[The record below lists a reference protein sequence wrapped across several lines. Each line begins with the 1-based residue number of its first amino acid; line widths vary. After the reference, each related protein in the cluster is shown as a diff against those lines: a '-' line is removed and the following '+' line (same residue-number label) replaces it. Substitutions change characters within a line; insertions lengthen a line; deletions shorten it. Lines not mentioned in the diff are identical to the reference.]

1 MVAVTGTA
9 VECKLEESIDGE
21 KKVAAK
27 ASPNL
32 MCSSSTGQTVSGA
45 IGVGVATGLLKP
57 DKKSAIPEISYS
69 SSDDDDFYDAED
81 QGRRGGDRLFDSLIT
96 QRVHIIFAHDINA
109 VCYLNTFREGTGSRH
124 RRTKRINPCPR
135 PRHPTRRR
143 T

>member
-96 QRVHIIFAHDINA
+96 LLAKKTLSEVA
-109 VCYLNTFREGTGSRH
+109 
-124 RRTKRINPCPR
+124 
-135 PRHPTRRR
+135 
-143 T
+143 

>member
-81 QGRRGGDRLFDSLIT
+81 QGRRARRGPTDRLLIYN
-96 QRVHIIFAHDINA
+96 F
-109 VCYLNTFREGTGSRH
+109 SRH
-124 RRTKRINPCPR
+124 GDAVSISYIMLHTYQSQ
-135 PRHPTRRR
+135 HFS
-143 T
+143 